1 MHELLGQLLVNVPYI
16 ATLNFPKVI
25 IKLSIFVFTHI
36 VLSEEVRN
44 EGIPYVVVSFE
55 ICDELSACRW

>member
-16 ATLNFPKVI
+16 ATLNFSQVI
-25 IKLSIFVFTHI
+25 IQLSILVFTHI

-44 EGIPYVVVSFE
+44 EGIPYVIVSFE
-55 ICDELSACRW
+55 ICDELRACRW